1 MLFESICF
9 KIRFQRYL
17 FSHPFSKVFVFTS
30 VFKGICGTWIFEGM
44 YLHMRFQRCVCACVF
59 EGMYKAANLN
69 SRNGKIFC
77 DDVFELEEF
86 VGQVS
91 GLGDRRVVIV
101 GCRLDAERIRVSA
114 VLEAEAAISRK
125 RKSIKNLSSRYLTRN
140 DS

>member
-1 MLFESICF
+1 
-9 KIRFQRYL
+9 
-17 FSHPFSKVFVFTS
+17 
-30 VFKGICGTWIFEGM
+30 
-44 YLHMRFQRCVCACVF
+44 
-59 EGMYKAANLN
+59 MYKAANLN

-125 RKSIKNLSSRYLTRN
+125 RKSIKNLSNRYLTRN